1 MSLCDKRQVSKLRQ
15 QKNVLFRLEPLIGSH
30 HFTKNRR
37 FLVRLTLCRRWILP
51 RRVVRERT
59 AGAQRDFWAHCAS
72 LRGLGCCLLLVLL
85 LPEQLK
91 RKAQSVFQVI
101 WKGINPSE
109 QMLLSHG
116 ESLFL
121 PLLTGPLSIS
131 MIVSASCL
139 AWRSFCVCPSL
150 AHPLQPDFLLILAA
164 RELICCGCCGLLWS
178 VLVPFYFIGKNYNS
192 PVLKLESGVCGRW
205 WLWE

>member
-72 LRGLGCCLLLVLL
+72 LPGLGCCLLLVLL

-91 RKAQSVFQVI
+91 RKAQPVFQVI

-116 ESLFL
+116 ESLFQ

-131 MIVSASCL
+131 MIV
-139 AWRSFCVCPSL
+139 FC
-150 AHPLQPDFLLILAA
+150 FLSGTEMILFVYA
-164 RELICCGCCGLLWS
+164 
-178 VLVPFYFIGKNYNS
+178 PH
-192 PVLKLESGVCGRW
+192 
-205 WLWE
+205 